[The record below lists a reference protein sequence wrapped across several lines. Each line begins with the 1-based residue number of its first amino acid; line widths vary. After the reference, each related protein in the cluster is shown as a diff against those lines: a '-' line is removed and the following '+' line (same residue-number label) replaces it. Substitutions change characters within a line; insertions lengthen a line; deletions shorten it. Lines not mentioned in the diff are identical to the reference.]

1 MTFGSSGFTGSM
13 TFSASGFGITFG
25 ASVTGA
31 TMTAFGA
38 GASVHADGVLATIT
52 AGYTTSA
59 HGETAVSPCW
69 KRALI
74 FVSKPGPPHES
85 PNNGRAMSGEPHG
98 SHDDEPIEA
107 SRDLIF
113 VSKPGLSQP
122 SPHGPVSA
130 PVIRAVVNRMEV
142 ITVRNLR
149 TARTYAPAQFGPV

>member
-1 MTFGSSGFTGSM
+1 MAFG
-13 TFSASGFGITFG
+13 ASGSGITFG
-25 ASVTGA
+25 ASVAGA

-38 GASVHADGVLATIT
+38 GASVHAEGVLATT
-52 AGYTTSA
+52 VAGYTTSV
-59 HGETAVSPCW
+59 HGEAADESACW

-74 FVSKPGPPHES
+74 FVSRPGPPHES

-113 VSKPGLSQP
+113 VSKPGFAQP

-130 PVIRAVVNRMEV
+130 PVMSAVVNRMEV
-142 ITVRNLR
+142 ITV
-149 TARTYAPAQFGPV
+149 